1 MLATN
6 WLARYVY
13 STSEKGLSKAISRQR
28 RRYQVILEYSHIKKY
43 LITKVHVTLCI
54 TTDDIEEVRKE
65 IASHFGVET
74 KYVHLNHEE
83 IKEENKE
90 E

>member
-1 MLATN
+1 M
-6 WLARYVY
+6 Y
-13 STSEKGLSKAISRQR
+13 STFEKGSSRAISKQR

-43 LITKVHVTLCI
+43 LIIKVHITLCI
-54 TTDDIEEVRKE
+54 TTDNIEEVREE
-65 IASHFGVET
+65 IAAHFGVET
-74 KYVHLNHEE
+74 KDVHLNHEE